1 MGDVITRKC
10 ACCKNE
16 IVIDVDDV
24 RDVVYFEGL
33 YYHSTCFEEMAARKA
48 ASKRGKPQ
56 KWQDALDRLWEL
68 EAESKKMLEYRIAQ
82 DELNEWLL
90 EHYDIVEVPK
100 RFWQVVADL
109 GAGKRNGKKCK
120 PLNVCMLRDLW
131 KWGQTRL
138 DQIAVDNQ
146 SKAMGPSTDV
156 DRIRYDFAILLK
168 HVEDFKKHQ
177 NKVAAEKIEARIYKE
192 KENHNINYNNISK
205 SNGNKNMDGD
215 ISDILD
221 EIFG

>member
-1 MGDVITRKC
+1 MGNVATRKC

-68 EAESKKMLEYRIAQ
+68 EAESKRMIEYRIAQ

-90 EHYDIVEVPK
+90 EHYDIIEVPK
-100 RFWQVVADL
+100 RFWTMLSELAL
-109 GAGKRNGKKCK
+109 GKYKQRKCK
-120 PLNVCMLRDLW
+120 AINIKQFYECW
-131 KWGQTRL
+131 KWGQRKLDEVAIFNKMNHKGPKNDTDRL
-138 DQIAVDNQ
+138 Q
-146 SKAMGPSTDV
+146 
-156 DRIRYDFAILLK
+156 YDFAIL
-168 HVEDFKKHQ
+168 
-177 NKVAAEKIEARIYKE
+177 
-192 KENHNINYNNISK
+192 ISK
-205 SNGNKNMDGD
+205 YPLFIKEQSKMKVIRAVDKNEKKQPKIDYKSLGGQSTTNSDSD
-215 ISDILD
+215 ILDILD
-221 EIFG
+221 EIF

>member
-1 MGDVITRKC
+1 MGNVVTRKC

-56 KWQDALDRLWEL
+56 KWQDALDHLWEL
-68 EAESKKMLEYRIAQ
+68 EAESKKMLEYRITQ

-100 RFWQVVADL
+100 RFWTMLAELAV
-109 GAGKRNGKKCK
+109 GKYKRKKCK
-120 PLNVCMLRDLW
+120 PISISQFYECW
-131 KWGQTRL
+131 KWGQRKLDTIATSNKMNHKGPDNDTDRL
-138 DQIAVDNQ
+138 Q
-146 SKAMGPSTDV
+146 
-156 DRIRYDFAILLK
+156 YDFAILLGK
-168 HVEDFKKHQ
+168 YPLFVKEQSKMEAIRAVDRSEQKQLKIDYKSLGGQ
-177 NKVAAEKIEARIYKE
+177 NTIHDE
-192 KENHNINYNNISK
+192 NNIL
-205 SNGNKNMDGD
+205 
-215 ISDILD
+215 DILD
-221 EIFG
+221 EVF